1 KILLHKGEIMVSKS
15 LLFGTLLGA
24 VLLAGCSN
32 NVARFSVA
40 TTGSLPVKMEKTDKT
55 VKGKD
60 CITSILFWDVGN
72 TQNRIS
78 GAVANALDVAAKQG
92 LPSDALQNVNI
103 SYSTWSVVLFGRNC
117 YTATGQP
124 VTVK

>member
-1 KILLHKGEIMVSKS
+1 M
-15 LLFGTLLGA
+15 
-24 VLLAGCSN
+24 
-32 NVARFSVA
+32 
-40 TTGSLPVKMEKTDKT
+40 
-55 VKGKD
+55 
-60 CITSILFWDVGN
+60 FWDVGN